1 MPSSMLILLALVTV
15 GFVAEVLWV
24 RRTRKRR
31 RVDSAV
37 TEPTQL
43 PTDDQPPASAV
54 GWPPAPDGAAFTT
67 YVDDGFAA
75 LDAYL
80 SEDSTS

>member
-1 MPSSMLILLALVTV
+1 MLILLALVTV

-24 RRTRKRR
+24 RRVRKRR
-31 RVDSAV
+31 RVDAV
-37 TEPTQL
+37 AAPEPAQL
-43 PTDDQPPASAV
+43 PADDQPPSSAI
-54 GWPPAPDGAAFTT
+54 GWPPGGAGFTT

>member
-1 MPSSMLILLALVTV
+1 MPSSMLILLVLVSV

-24 RRTRKRR
+24 RRVLNRR
-31 RVDSAV
+31 AASA
-37 TEPTQL
+37 PAGQL
-43 PTDDQPPASAV
+43 QIPGDDLPPSSAV
-54 GWPPAPDGAAFTT
+54 GWPPAPGGAGFTT

>member
-1 MPSSMLILLALVTV
+1 MLILLALVSV
-15 GFVAEVLWV
+15 GLVAEVLWV
-24 RRTRKRR
+24 RRALRR
-31 RVDSAV
+31 RRGVVAV
-37 TEPTQL
+37 EPVQR
-43 PTDDQPPASAV
+43 PAEDQPPSSAV
-54 GWPPAPDGAAFTT
+54 GWPPAPGGAAFTT

>member
-1 MPSSMLILLALVTV
+1 MPWSMLILLALLSV

-24 RRTRKRR
+24 RRARKRR
-31 RVDSAV
+31 RAGAEA
-37 TEPTQL
+37 TEPSQVPL
-43 PTDDQPPASAV
+43 DDQPPSSAV
-54 GWPPAPDGAAFTT
+54 GWPPAPGGAAFTT